1 MSNVAKMWQNNFIM
15 TEENFFDMFNRIHN
29 PDYYYGRKKHEKKKT
44 EKKKTYRKFKRKP
57 YPVFKVSD

>member
-1 MSNVAKMWQNNFIM
+1 M

-29 PDYYYGRKKHEKKKT
+29 PDYYYGRKKHEEKKTKKKIKDHKY
-44 EKKKTYRKFKRKP
+44 KKKP

>member
-1 MSNVAKMWQNNFIM
+1 M

-29 PDYYYGRKKHEKKKT
+29 TDYYYRRKNRVEKKT
-44 EKKKTYRKFKRKP
+44 KKKIKNREYKKKP

>member
-1 MSNVAKMWQNNFIM
+1 M

-29 PDYYYGRKKHEKKKT
+29 PDYYYGRKKNAEKKEDKKT
-44 EKKKTYRKFKRKP
+44 EEKKEDHRPKRKP